1 MRRYFATIIAALAML
16 TAVMLPATVAYA
28 ATSHTSAAHVLC
40 SENWT
45 GFVGPPGN
53 ASVAWRN
60 NTCGHQLRVRIF
72 CNGGTF
78 PQFLNGGWVRTVGL
92 HSGKT
97 CPASE
102 PNLASAYGQYR
113 NGPGDAV
120 TTVQFL

>member
-1 MRRYFATIIAALAML
+1 MRRYLVFMIPLVATIAAF
-16 TAVMLPATVAYA
+16 MLPATVSASA
-28 ATSHTSAAHVLC
+28 SHTNGHAKVLC
-40 SENWT
+40 SEHWT

-53 ASVAWRN
+53 ASVAWDQ
-60 NTCGHQLRVRIF
+60 NTCGHQVRVRIF

-102 PNLASAYGQYR
+102 PDLVSAYGQYR
-113 NGPGDAV
+113 NGPGATV
-120 TTVQFL
+120 TTVQFF